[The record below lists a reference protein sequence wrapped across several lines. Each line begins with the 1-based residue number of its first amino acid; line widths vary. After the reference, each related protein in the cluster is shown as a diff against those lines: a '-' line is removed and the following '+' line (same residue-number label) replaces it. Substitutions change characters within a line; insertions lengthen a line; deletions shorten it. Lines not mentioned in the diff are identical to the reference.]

1 MRDRR
6 RAIVAGAAVA
16 VLIVAAA
23 AVGGYLRLRTIG
35 SPQQTAATY
44 LSGWQRA
51 SYSAM
56 EQVSVNVPRGGLA
69 GPLRQADAEA
79 GIRRIRL
86 APGPVTTNGGSARA
100 RFTVT
105 ADLASGHT
113 WTYTGQ
119 LQLVVRDR
127 RWRVD
132 WSPAA
137 IYPGLG

>member
-6 RAIVAGAAVA
+6 RAIVAGVVVA
-16 VLIVAAA
+16 VLIVAAT
-23 AVGGYLRLRTIG
+23 AVGGYLLLLRTVG
-35 SPQQTAATY
+35 SPQHTAATS
-44 LSGWQRA
+44 LSGWPRA

-69 GPLRQADAEA
+69 GPLRQADAEL

-86 APGPVTTNGGSARA
+86 APGPVTTDGGSARA

-119 LQLVVRDR
+119 LQLVT
-127 RWRVD
+127 
-132 WSPAA
+132 
-137 IYPGLG
+137 